1 MKKINFKKI
10 GSVLFKSYLAFVGF
24 WLVFAL
30 TFDLFF
36 VYLQFTGQEER
47 ALNISNEITWKI
59 DGRYKN
65 NPDNIWYEGPTK

>member
-10 GSVLFKSYLAFVGF
+10 GNVLFKSYLAFVGF

-47 ALNISNEITWKI
+47 ASSISNEITWKI
-59 DGRYKN
+59 DGRFKD
-65 NPDNIWYEGPTK
+65 NPDNIWYEAPTK